1 MANKLKLLK
10 NDLKKWNVE
19 VFGNVEEQGKQMWKD
34 LSKFETI
41 EEICGLTE
49 EEKKIWKESRGA

>member
-1 MANKLKLLK
+1 MCSS
-10 NDLKKWNVE
+10 DLWNVE

-49 EEKKIWKESRGA
+49 EEKKIWKESGGA

>member
-49 EEKKIWKESRGA
+49 EEKKIWKESGGA

>member
-1 MANKLKLLK
+1 M
-10 NDLKKWNVE
+10 
-19 VFGNVEEQGKQMWKD
+19 FGNVEEQGKQMWKD

-41 EEICGLTE
+41 EEICGLTK